1 MPWLAQKL
9 LSFDALSK
17 LGLRRRASPAKKR
30 LGATEASEI
39 FRSSGRMAILVLFVD
54 SDDTFFEG
62 VSNELRLSGISPD
75 LAVTGEEALHF
86 LQLHDLD
93 VVVLDAAMRWRGS
106 GTLLEQIKWV
116 SPLTEVIVSVT
127 HDCTDLAIEAMKRGA
142 YDRVVK
148 PMEISELVVKIV
160 NAKKRKTE
168 QEVKIERASM
178 ERMVMLRERW

>member
-1 MPWLAQKL
+1 MTI
-9 LSFDALSK
+9 
-17 LGLRRRASPAKKR
+17 R
-30 LGATEASEI
+30 
-39 FRSSGRMAILVLFVD
+39 VLFVD
-54 SDDTFFEG
+54 ADKSAFDG
-62 VSNELRLSGISPD
+62 VSDELHLSGISTY

-93 VVVLDAAMRWRGS
+93 VVVLDAAMRWRAS
-106 GTLLEQIKWV
+106 GTLLERIKWV

-127 HDCTDLAIEAMKRGA
+127 RDCTDLAIEAMKRGA
-142 YDRVVK
+142 YDCIVK